1 MRIALLGYGKMGKAI
16 EKVALLRGHEIV
28 LKIGSQNA
36 AELSTLKTSKAEV
49 VIEFSRPEL
58 AVQHITY
65 CNDLGLPIVCG
76 TTAWQSEED
85 RIYQM
90 IHNTNGALV
99 HASNF
104 SPGVNLFFLLN
115 SYLAKLMSKWPDYKV
130 SIDETHHTAKLDA
143 PSGTAITLAQSIINS
158 RADLKSWGLGASDQN
173 DVLSINA
180 IRKDPAPGTHTIHYT
195 SAIDDISITHEAHNR
210 EGFATGAVMA
220 AEWIIG
226 KRGVFAMKDVLGF

>member
-1 MRIALLGYGKMGKAI
+1 
-16 EKVALLRGHEIV
+16 
-28 LKIGSQNA
+28 
-36 AELSTLKTSKAEV
+36 
-49 VIEFSRPEL
+49 
-58 AVQHITY
+58 
-65 CNDLGLPIVCG
+65 
-76 TTAWQSEED
+76 
-85 RIYQM
+85 M

-173 DVLSINA
+173 DVLKINA